1 MDKIGTI
8 FKERF
13 NHIIIPGKRNQI
25 VIQIKGYT
33 KYVKNGFLEAWKYD
47 HICSIGIKDIQGLG
61 SFSFLF
67 IKYNQIAHKIKIP
80 PQVLKNISL
89 SATVKI
95 LSRINDKKL

>member
-33 KYVKNGFLEAWKYD
+33 KYVKNGFLEA
-47 HICSIGIKDIQGLG
+47 
-61 SFSFLF
+61 
-67 IKYNQIAHKIKIP
+67 
-80 PQVLKNISL
+80 
-89 SATVKI
+89 
-95 LSRINDKKL
+95 

>member
-1 MDKIGTI
+1 
-8 FKERF
+8 
-13 NHIIIPGKRNQI
+13 
-25 VIQIKGYT
+25 
-33 KYVKNGFLEAWKYD
+33 
-47 HICSIGIKDIQGLG
+47 
-61 SFSFLF
+61 LF